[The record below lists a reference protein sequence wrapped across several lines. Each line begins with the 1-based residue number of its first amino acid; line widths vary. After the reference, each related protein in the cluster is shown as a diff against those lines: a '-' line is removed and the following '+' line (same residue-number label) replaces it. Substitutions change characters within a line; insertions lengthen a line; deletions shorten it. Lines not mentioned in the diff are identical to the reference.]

1 MLRHKIQFCHHQ
13 SGFTLLEL
21 VSSIAIVG
29 VLSSTALAKFS
40 DLGRDSRIAVLGS
53 VSSSLHSAAN
63 ITYLQAHLQG
73 KPGVNQDKSIQYQE
87 SRVLIKGGYPQA
99 DWDQSIVRII
109 DIDVAQYE
117 SDPRQI
123 CQGFDFCGKGNLE
136 SSDALVS
143 SASLKPG
150 KVALIWMNGTRAID
164 QCYLYY
170 HLPNDGSK
178 PDTGEIISGC

>member
-1 MLRHKIQFCHHQ
+1 MPRHKIQFCHHQ

-73 KPGVNQDKSIQYQE
+73 KPGVNQDKSIQYQG

-99 DWDQSIVRII
+99 DWNQSISRIL
-109 DIDVAQYE
+109 DIDVAQHD
-117 SDPRQI
+117 SDPQKI

-136 SSDALVS
+136 ANNGLV
-143 SASLKPG
+143 APISLAPG
-150 KVALIWMNGTRAID
+150 KMALIWMKGTRAVD
-164 QCYLYY
+164 QCYMYY
-170 HLPNDGSK
+170 HLPNDGTK
-178 PDTGEIISGC
+178 PATGEITLGC